1 MVKVAL
7 FALLVALLAV
17 MFQMVSP
24 DLAKLHDLKQQNQAL
39 AEQVEVLEQQLAVSE
54 AEQQRLREAL
64 EKAQAARVERLYE

>member
-24 DLAKLHDLKQQNQAL
+24 DLAKLHDLKQKNQAL